1 MALKLDTLSKFN
13 DFIKLTNTAGKHLHP
28 RDMRGIRP
36 LLAHIRSNHNIAR
49 SQYDSSKFNFAES
62 EYGITSKCGVL
73 YIRSGNYLAHMNH
86 YIQAEFETTVNE
98 LFTKKPEDSPRVKA
112 EKAAEKA
119 RLMAEEEAKKKAF
132 EAASR
137 RAEQER
143 RAQAKRTYD
152 KVFAKYYNS
161 GSKPVYRIE
170 YYYPF
175 DPMAING
182 EPNQKRYEIETD
194 SGVLFFRNN
203 VLVSYM
209 PGFNFDNFRD
219 NIYDFEFNSARAM
232 VPMSIIFFYN
242 HNVLYYFRTADV
254 SELATRLHL
263 VLNMGVLFFRNGRLL
278 EYMDDYD
285 KAEFQRIIKLPLTHE
300 FMKEPVTEEMKE
312 IKRLRKVSNNNN
324 NAYQQRAENMEEMI
338 TVQQSGE
345 GKAAQANAG
354 LTVSIQNSANHDIT
368 YHADGSITIN
378 PKKDKPA
385 PNTNTSTDVNNMD
398 GCCIVL

>member
-1 MALKLDTLSKFN
+1 MSAFPSTIIR
-13 DFIKLTNTAGKHLHP
+13 FIPPTVIK
-28 RDMRGIRP
+28 D
-36 LLAHIRSNHNIAR
+36 
-49 SQYDSSKFNFAES
+49 DAE
-62 EYGITSKCGVL
+62 
-73 YIRSGNYLAHMNH
+73 
-86 YIQAEFETTVNE
+86 
-98 LFTKKPEDSPRVKA
+98 
-112 EKAAEKA
+112 
-119 RLMAEEEAKKKAF
+119 
-132 EAASR
+132 
-137 RAEQER
+137 
-143 RAQAKRTYD
+143 YD
-152 KVFAKYYNS
+152 KVFAEYYNS

-182 EPNQKRYEIETD
+182 EPNQYFVNVTELDMCIVLLATQPNFIQYKVNNTNGQYCRKRYEIDTD

-219 NIYDFEFNSARAM
+219 NICDFIINGSEFNSARAV

-242 HNVLYYFRTADV
+242 HNVVTFNNFVSNMATLSTCAIENNVDKLYYFRTADV
-254 SELATRLHL
+254 SELATKLHL

-312 IKRLRKVSNNNN
+312 IKSLKRASNNKN
-324 NAYQQRAENMEEMI
+324 NAYQQRANNMEEMI
-338 TVQQSGE
+338 RVQRE
-345 GKAAQANAG
+345 AAEAAEAAEAVEKAEKERLAQANAG
-354 LTVSIQNSANHDIT
+354 LIVSVQNSANHDIT

-378 PKKDKPA
+378 PKKDKPVL
-385 PNTNTSTDVNNMD
+385 NTNTSTDVNNMD